1 MKRIKLEKQIENIIY
16 NNMEAGVTT
25 YANGISHKMMVLIE
39 QKNIKDIAK
48 KIKNIVYNNYRR
60 RNKNG
65 GLKCKKT

>member
-16 NNMEAGVTT
+16 NNREAGFTT
-25 YANGISHKMMVLIE
+25 YSDWISYKMMVLIE
-39 QKNIKDIAK
+39 QKKIKDIAK

-60 RNKNG
+60 RKKNG